1 MLAEGDGSGG
11 VRLVELVAALS
22 LATDLGLGLPQEHVL
37 RQTTIAARL
46 AALAGLSDAQ
56 QVAVYY
62 TSLLAW
68 VGCVSDSH
76 ELAKWFGDEAHL
88 RAASYQVDKK
98 GLPMMTFMVGHVGD
112 GSPPVRRLTTIARFL
127 SGGSREAGASLLT
140 HCQTAGL
147 LAARLGLGDTV
158 GVALSQAFERWD
170 GKGVPGRC
178 AGEGIDP
185 VMRAVQIAD
194 DAEVFVRLG
203 GIDAAVGML
212 RSRRGTEF
220 DPSMVD
226 LVARHADDVL
236 GDLEQDAWDETMRA
250 SDGAER
256 SLDGAG
262 ADPGAHRVRRLRG
275 PEVGVVDRPLAR
287 RRPAGGGR
295 GAAARAPG
303 GGADPRRAGRA
314 GARHRRPRCLDRDL
328 GQGRTVVGG
337 RARAGAH
344 PSVPDRA
351 GAGAATTAGGHRKRG
366 QPAPRTPR
374 RVGVPARSE
383 WVRHTDDGP
392 HRRRRRRLPRARGGS
407 AASGAPSRRRS
418 ASRCCWPS
426 AAPVASTAMRCS
438 PCSRPRVAQVR
449 RRPALPAGLT
459 TREVEVLDRLVR
471 GRSNKQIAHD
481 LGISP
486 RTVGTHVEHIYAKI
500 GVSTR
505 GAAALYA
512 MSHGLVAPA
521 VERGVTPAGQGGGPD
536 HRVNDRCGPLVLVVQ
551 RSHAPRRR
559 DHASDHTMRP

>member
-1 MLAEGDGSGG
+1 VLARGDGSGG

-178 AGEGIDP
+178 AGDDIDP

-203 GIDAAVGML
+203 GIGAAVGCC
-212 RSRRGTEF
+212 
-220 DPSMVD
+220 
-226 LVARHADDVL
+226 
-236 GDLEQDAWDETMRA
+236 
-250 SDGAER
+250 
-256 SLDGAG
+256 
-262 ADPGAHRVRRLRG
+262 
-275 PEVGVVDRPLAR
+275 
-287 RRPAGGGR
+287 GR
-295 GAAARAPG
+295 
-303 GGADPRRAGRA
+303 
-314 GARHRRPRCLDRDL
+314 
-328 GQGRTVVGG
+328 
-337 RARAGAH
+337 
-344 PSVPDRA
+344 
-351 GAGAATTAGGHRKRG
+351 
-366 QPAPRTPR
+366 
-374 RVGVPARSE
+374 
-383 WVRHTDDGP
+383 
-392 HRRRRRRLPRARGGS
+392 
-407 AASGAPSRRRS
+407 
-418 ASRCCWPS
+418 
-426 AAPVASTAMRCS
+426 
-438 PCSRPRVAQVR
+438 
-449 RRPALPAGLT
+449 
-459 TREVEVLDRLVR
+459 
-471 GRSNKQIAHD
+471 
-481 LGISP
+481 
-486 RTVGTHVEHIYAKI
+486 
-500 GVSTR
+500 
-505 GAAALYA
+505 
-512 MSHGLVAPA
+512 
-521 VERGVTPAGQGGGPD
+521 GGGP
-536 HRVNDRCGPLVLVVQ
+536 
-551 RSHAPRRR
+551 S
-559 DHASDHTMRP
+559 STRPWSIS